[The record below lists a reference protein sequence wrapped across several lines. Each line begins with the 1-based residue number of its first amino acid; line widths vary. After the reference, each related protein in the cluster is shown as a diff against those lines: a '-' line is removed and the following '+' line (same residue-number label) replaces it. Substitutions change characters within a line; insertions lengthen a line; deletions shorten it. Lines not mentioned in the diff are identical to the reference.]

1 MSECDGQFLLFC
13 KEDPDRSPEYRWCG
27 VVVAQ
32 RPVEHGDGEVIDAVM
47 RATEAAL
54 LSWFDGW
61 QDGWRA
67 AEFDSARKDK

>member
-32 RPVEHGDGEVIDAVM
+32 SPGERDGEVLDAIFQP
-47 RATEAAL
+47 TEAEL
-54 LSWFDGW
+54 LIWFDGW
-61 QDGWRA
+61 QSGRKS
-67 AEFDSARKDK
+67 AEFDKAEA